1 MPGNGRNKQDEREHS
16 MTKEK
21 FLTVRWNNWL
31 SLGLGLPALMYVI
44 VVLSTSVLSVRAG
57 FIGMVIIGVLY

>member
-1 MPGNGRNKQDEREHS
+1 

-31 SLGLGLPALMYVI
+31 TLGLGLPTLIYGV
-44 VVLSTSVLSVRAG
+44 VVLSTSVLSDFIG
-57 FIGMVIIGVLY
+57 FIGLVVIGVLY